1 MILFQYKRFVIS
13 LYLLI
18 ILVWAP
24 LVVAEPDANTIDDPL
39 AVKNGWHIG
48 RPASEVII
56 HEFLTKAGCK
66 PKFLMSYI
74 YDPSTQKW
82 WSKAEITAK
91 FPEITSALTSEPCD
105 FQGTPAQIAETLGLQ
120 WPLEPGPVLL
130 FFAPLY
136 TENDEKKDITQIF
149 PPWLMDM
156 YLSRLAVLDQ
166 FNALP
171 KYKIVTPFQ
180 AELRR
185 PAK

>member
-1 MILFQYKRFVIS
+1 MSLSLLFM
-13 LYLLI
+13 
-18 ILVWAP
+18 LVLASH
-24 LVVAEPDANTIDDPL
+24 VVAASDANRIDDPL
-39 AVKNGWHIG
+39 AEKNGWQIG

-56 HEFLTKAGCK
+56 HEFLTKAGCE
-66 PKFLMSYI
+66 PKFLMSYV

-91 FPEITSALTSEPCD
+91 FPEISAALTSEPCD
-105 FQGTPAQIAETLGLQ
+105 FQGSPAQIAETLGLQ
-120 WPLEPGPVLL
+120 WPSESGPVLL

-136 TENDEKKDITQIF
+136 TENDQKKDITQIF
-149 PPWLMDM
+149 PAWLMDM

-180 AELRR
+180 AELRQ